1 MYSQNPANLAGLP
14 EIPLFGETST
24 YALMET
30 TAFDDKRVS
39 PSPLKYRLLSAE
51 LGRSHFYQFAEI
63 AVEGAHC
70 LEARRSG
77 NVFNCVV
84 RVVRKQEQVHGMTDA
99 QAEKIILQGQSC
111 GTPHSGGEITLVC
124 AKSFNQVVTLEVV
137 VEVRLFFLLIT
148 LKEGGN
154 YDKIHKNAWARE

>member
-1 MYSQNPANLAGLP
+1 MIKEYRLL
-14 EIPLFGETST
+14 L
-24 YALMET
+24 L
-30 TAFDDKRVS
+30 R
-39 PSPLKYRLLSAE
+39 YRLLSAE

-137 VEVRLFFLLIT
+137 VEVRLFFSADRLRALQTKWLLSP
-148 LKEGGN
+148 
-154 YDKIHKNAWARE
+154 DCR